1 MIEQYFMTNNNYKLI
16 MSVLYEYFQKKGYG
30 IGDEE
35 EKLCYEVMEFYLT
48 NTKKQD
54 KESLKNYLQR
64 LNKLVLNKMIN
75 IINNH
80 IEKQKTEKKI
90 NIDKKDMGK
99 VYEDLMR
106 ERQQKMITKKNEK
119 EIQKKIKEDIK
130 EDNSEISNEFKKLNQ
145 NREKEQKVL
154 ESQLKNEI
162 IDYKVINGAP
172 KTEGQQ
178 VLIEQPKKFKE
189 LLEDSFSKSSEYIKN
204 DTIVIDSRDRDT
216 LIYTSNSNYQI
227 DLDEEYKNV
236 LSVELIS
243 IDVPKTQYLINE
255 NNNLL
260 YFNSNGFEYTA
271 TVPIGNYTI
280 DDLLIA
286 LKNSMDT
293 VSSNTFTISNST
305 LTNKI
310 TISIATSTFD
320 LSFVDKTNHM
330 GKLLGF
336 ITTSDITGQSSVIGT
351 NQYNLNGPTYIIL
364 HINEFENLFGKKSS
378 IKKGFAKIPL
388 DATQT
393 EYKYFKNTQDYHVIK
408 EFSPP
413 LAKLAQLNIRF
424 LNYEGEEYD
433 FGGLEHSMVLKIRR
447 LNQSI
452 GYFTN

>member
-1 MIEQYFMTNNNYKLI
+1 MTNNNYKLI

-35 EKLCYEVMEFYLT
+35 EKLCYEVMEFYLK

-80 IEKQKTEKKI
+80 IENEKNEKKI
-90 NIDKKDMGK
+90 NIDKKDMST
-99 VYEDLMR
+99 VYEELIK
-106 ERQQKMITKKNEK
+106 ERNSRIVTKKDEK
-119 EIQKKIKEDIK
+119 EIQKKIKEEIK
-130 EDNSEISNEFKKLNQ
+130 EDNSEISNQFEKLNQ
-145 NREKEQKVL
+145 NRENEQKVL

-162 IDYKVINGAP
+162 VDYKVINTEGP

-189 LLEDSFSKSSEYIKN
+189 LLEDSFSKESEYVKN
-204 DTIVIDSRDRDT
+204 DTIVIDSRDRNT

-243 IDVPKTQYLINE
+243 IDIPKTQYLIN
-255 NNNLL
+255 NTNNLL

-310 TISIATSTFD
+310 TISVSISTFD
-320 LSFVDKTNHM
+320 IIFVDKTNHM

-336 ITTSDITGQSSVIGT
+336 IITSNIISVSSVIGT
-351 NQYNLNGPTYIIL
+351 NQYNLNGPTYLIL

-433 FGGLEHSMVLKIRR
+433 FGGLDHSMVLKIRR
-447 LNQSI
+447 LNQSL

>member
-1 MIEQYFMTNNNYKLI
+1 MIGQYFMTNNNYKLI

-35 EKLCYEVMEFYLT
+35 EKLCYEVMEFYLK

-80 IEKQKTEKKI
+80 IENEKNEKKI
-90 NIDKKDMGK
+90 NIDKKDMST
-99 VYEDLMR
+99 VYEELIK
-106 ERQQKMITKKNEK
+106 ERNSRIVTKKDEK
-119 EIQKKIKEDIK
+119 EIQKKIKEEIK
-130 EDNSEISNEFKKLNQ
+130 EDNSEISNQFEKLNQ
-145 NREKEQKVL
+145 NRENEQKVL

-162 IDYKVINGAP
+162 VDYKVINTEGP

-189 LLEDSFSKSSEYIKN
+189 LLEDSFSKESEYVKN
-204 DTIVIDSRDRDT
+204 DTIVIDSRDRNT

-243 IDVPKTQYLINE
+243 IDIPKTQYLIN
-255 NNNLL
+255 NTNNLL

-310 TISIATSTFD
+310 TISVSISTFD
-320 LSFVDKTNHM
+320 IIFVDKTNHM

-336 ITTSDITGQSSVIGT
+336 IITSDIISVSS
-351 NQYNLNGPTYIIL
+351 N
-364 HINEFENLFGKKSS
+364 
-378 IKKGFAKIPL
+378 
-388 DATQT
+388 
-393 EYKYFKNTQDYHVIK
+393 
-408 EFSPP
+408 
-413 LAKLAQLNIRF
+413 R
-424 LNYEGEEYD
+424 
-433 FGGLEHSMVLKIRR
+433 
-447 LNQSI
+447 NQSI
-452 GYFTN
+452 

>member
-30 IGDEE
+30 IGNEE
-35 EKLCYEVMEFYLT
+35 EKLCSEVMEFYLKNT
-48 NTKKQD
+48 NKKNT
-54 KESLKNYLQR
+54 ESLKNYLQR

-80 IEKQKTEKKI
+80 IEKEKNKKKI

-99 VYEDLMR
+99 IYEDLIR
-106 ERQQKMITKKNEK
+106 ERQQKIITKKNEE
-119 EIQKKIKEDIK
+119 EIQKKIKEEIK
-130 EDNSEISNEFKKLNQ
+130 EDNSEISNQFEKLNQ

-162 IDYKVINGAP
+162 VDYKIIKAP

-189 LLEDSFSKSSEYIKN
+189 LLEDSFSKKSEYIKN
-204 DTIVIDSRDRDT
+204 DTIVIDSRDRNT

-243 IDVPKTQYLINE
+243 IDIPKTQYLINE

-260 YFNSNGFEYTA
+260 YFASNGFEYTA
-271 TVPIGNYTI
+271 TIPIGNYTI
-280 DDLLIA
+280 DELLVA

-293 VSSNTFTISNST
+293 VSSNTFTISNIV

-320 LSFVDKTNHM
+320 LRFEDKTKHM

-336 ITTSDITGQSSVIGT
+336 ITTSDITGQTSISAP
-351 NQYNLNGPTYIIL
+351 NQYDLNGPTYIIL

-388 DATQT
+388 DATHT